1 MQGSG
6 IFIFKEKLKML
17 KAYLKVWNMDV
28 FRDINKEGED
38 IQRRIQE
45 LDAKDDESDLEK
57 DGREERRLL
66 LTEQRRN
73 SHRQEMLLQ
82 QKAC

>member
-1 MQGSG
+1 VQGSG